1 VALLRRLV
9 AQGLSGAQISQRLD
23 CTKNQVVGKCRRLGI
38 RLQGNNYGGGW
49 RDDTVRQKSGP
60 APVPVVRKR
69 KPVVAPV
76 VVVPALA
83 PPPPASE
90 CKWLNGSGPPWL
102 YCGGCVRP
110 GTSWCEPHYRRV
122 YGLRAERVA

>member
-9 AQGLSGAQISQRLD
+9 EQGLSGAAIGAQMDL
-23 CTKNQVVGKCRRLGI
+23 TKNQIVGACRRRGI
-38 RLQGNNYGGGW
+38 RLQGNNNGGGC
-49 RDDTVRQKSGP
+49 RTGRVLKP
-60 APVPVVRKR
+60 KPVPVVRKR

-76 VVVPALA
+76 VVVPSPA
-83 PPPPASE
+83 PPMPPTRT
-90 CKWLNGSGPPWL
+90 CQWLDGSAPQWRTCAAPA
-102 YCGGCVRP
+102 RP

>member
-1 VALLRRLV
+1 LRRLV
-9 AQGLSGAQISQRLD
+9 ERGLSASAIGEAMDL
-23 CTKNQVVGKCRRLGI
+23 TKNAVVGACRRRGF
-38 RLQGNNYGGGW
+38 RLQGTNNGGGC
-49 RDDTVRQKSGP
+49 RTGQVLKP
-60 APVPVVRKR
+60 KPVPVVRKR
-69 KPVVAPV
+69 KPVVAPMP
-76 VVVPALA
+76 VP
-83 PPPPASE
+83 PPPPAPPPAGE